1 MATAGVT
8 RPHPETT
15 RETLG
20 TQTIEGVIAQ
30 GTRWTMTYP
39 AGSMGNDGPI
49 TVVSED
55 WFSAELKVSVLSKSS
70 DPRSG
75 ESTMKLTNLSQAE
88 PDASLFQVPGDYTI
102 EDAQKPTVITR

>member
-1 MATAGVT
+1 
-8 RPHPETT
+8 
-15 RETLG
+15 
-20 TQTIEGVIAQ
+20 
-30 GTRWTMTYP
+30 MTYP